1 MNIQNGQV
9 ILMSN
14 LEKIVFE
21 RTYLY
26 EQILSNMNKLNID
39 KDSIVYLSFRDV
51 TLAFLEVIKEA
62 NQMTEYKNWINQYE
76 EW

>member
-1 MNIQNGQV
+1 
-9 ILMSN
+9 MSN
-14 LEKIVFE
+14 LENIMFE

-26 EQILSNMNKLNID
+26 EQILSAMDKLNID
-39 KDSIVYLSFRDV
+39 KDSTVYTSFRDV
-51 TLAFLEVIKEA
+51 SFAFLATIAEA

>member
-1 MNIQNGQV
+1 MDKFKDV
-9 ILMSN
+9 
-14 LEKIVFE
+14 VFE

-39 KDSIVYLSFRDV
+39 KDSAVYLSFRDV
-51 TLAFLEVIKEA
+51 TLAFLEIIKEA

>member
-1 MNIQNGQV
+1 MDKFKDV
-9 ILMSN
+9 
-14 LEKIVFE
+14 VFE

-39 KDSIVYLSFRDV
+39 KDSVVYLSFRDV

>member
-1 MNIQNGQV
+1 MDKLRDV
-9 ILMSN
+9 I
-14 LEKIVFE
+14 FE

-39 KDSIVYLSFRDV
+39 KDSAIYLSFRDV

>member
-1 MNIQNGQV
+1 MNKLRDV
-9 ILMSN
+9 I
-14 LEKIVFE
+14 FE

-51 TLAFLEVIKEA
+51 TLAFLEAIKEA

>member
-1 MNIQNGQV
+1 MDKLRDV
-9 ILMSN
+9 
-14 LEKIVFE
+14 VFE

-51 TLAFLEVIKEA
+51 TLAFLEAIKEA

>member
-1 MNIQNGQV
+1 
-9 ILMSN
+9 MSN
-14 LEKIVFE
+14 LEKVIFE

-26 EQILSNMNKLNID
+26 EQILSAMDKLNID
-39 KDSIVYLSFRDV
+39 KDSAVYISFRD
-51 TLAFLEVIKEA
+51 TSLAFLATIKEA

>member
-51 TLAFLEVIKEA
+51 TLAFLEAIKEA
-62 NQMTEYKNWINQYE
+62 NQMTEYKNWVNQYE

>member
-39 KDSIVYLSFRDV
+39 KDSVVYLSFRDV
-51 TLAFLEVIKEA
+51 TLAFLEAIKEA
-62 NQMTEYKNWINQYE
+62 NQMTEYKNWVNQYE

>member
-1 MNIQNGQV
+1 MDKFKDV
-9 ILMSN
+9 
-14 LEKIVFE
+14 VFE

-39 KDSIVYLSFRDV
+39 KDSVVYLSFRDV

-62 NQMTEYKNWINQYE
+62 NQMTEYKNWVNQYE

>member
-1 MNIQNGQV
+1 
-9 ILMSN
+9 MSN

-26 EQILSNMNKLNID
+26 EQILSSMNKLNID
-39 KDSIVYLSFRDV
+39 KDNVVYLSFRDV
-51 TLAFLEVIKEA
+51 TLAFLEAIKEA
-62 NQMTEYKNWINQYE
+62 NQMTEYKNWVNQYE

>member
-14 LEKIVFE
+14 LEKVIFE

-26 EQILSNMNKLNID
+26 EQILSGMDKLNID
-39 KDSIVYLSFRDV
+39 KDSTVYLSFRDV
-51 TLAFLEVIKEA
+51 TLAFLEAIKEA
-62 NQMTEYKNWINQYE
+62 NQMTEYKNWVNQYE

>member
-1 MNIQNGQV
+1 MDKFKDV
-9 ILMSN
+9 
-14 LEKIVFE
+14 VFE

-51 TLAFLEVIKEA
+51 TLAFLEAIKEA

>member
-39 KDSIVYLSFRDV
+39 KDSVVYLSFRDV
-51 TLAFLEVIKEA
+51 TLAFLEAIKEA

>member
-1 MNIQNGQV
+1 MNKLRDV
-9 ILMSN
+9 
-14 LEKIVFE
+14 VFE

-51 TLAFLEVIKEA
+51 TLAFLEAIKEA